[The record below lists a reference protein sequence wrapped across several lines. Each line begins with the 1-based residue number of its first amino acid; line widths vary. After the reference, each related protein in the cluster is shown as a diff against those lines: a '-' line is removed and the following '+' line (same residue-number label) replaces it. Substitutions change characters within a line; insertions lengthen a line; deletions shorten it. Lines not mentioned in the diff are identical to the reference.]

1 MNILKLFLEADIDTN
16 KLNSDD
22 PTKSPEA
29 TDISFDAP
37 IKPPVKPIEKPKPT
51 LNKPVE
57 KPKDKPVDKPVDKPK
72 PTIGDKRGIDL
83 NPEEEPV
90 GVMDGSSCI
99 KDVRYTGFNRK
110 LTITFN
116 NGSKYDYFRVPLEV
130 YQGFGP
136 AQSKGE
142 YFHNMVRG
150 KFNYKKMN

>member
-1 MNILKLFLEADIDTN
+1 MNILKLFLEADIDVN

-29 TDISFDAP
+29 TDISFDEP
-37 IKPPVKPIEKPKPT
+37 VKPPVKPIEKPKPT
-51 LNKPVE
+51 LNMPGEKPVDVPAE
-57 KPKDKPVDKPVDKPK
+57 KPKPSV
-72 PTIGDKRGIDL
+72 GDKRGVDL

-99 KDVRYTGFNRK
+99 KDVKYTGHNRK

-116 NGSKYDYFRVPLEV
+116 NGSKYDYFSVPLEV

-136 AQSKGE
+136 APSKGE
-142 YFHNMVRG
+142 YFHSLVRG
-150 KFNYKKMN
+150 KFKYKKMN